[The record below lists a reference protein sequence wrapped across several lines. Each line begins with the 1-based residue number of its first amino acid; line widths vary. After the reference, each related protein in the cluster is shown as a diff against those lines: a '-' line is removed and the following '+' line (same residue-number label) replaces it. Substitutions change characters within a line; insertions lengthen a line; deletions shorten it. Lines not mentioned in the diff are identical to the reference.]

1 MEQRRF
7 GNLGEVSALTLGG
20 GGTGQVWG
28 PTNQEEAVATV
39 KAAVDLGI
47 TFLDAAP
54 TYGDGKAEYVIG
66 KAFGGRLPDG
76 VRVSTKCRLG
86 KLPPGEVLER
96 LRSSL
101 SDSLAR
107 MRLRMVDFFFL
118 HNMIVADEDQ
128 ARYDGTPRTLF
139 VDSVIPAFETL
150 KEEGLIGAWGITGI
164 GVPDAILETI
174 EGSPPPQTIQ
184 VITNLLDSPGALK
197 RFEGPAK
204 PREIAA
210 AAHRRGVGVMG
221 IRAVQAGA
229 LTSEFDRQL
238 PDDHPDT
245 TDYRRAA
252 AFRDLSRELGE
263 SPAALAHR
271 YALSMDGVATVVL
284 GVKNRAELE
293 ECVEAEAKGR
303 LAPEIMA
310 RIDGTVVRG

>member
-20 GGTGQVWG
+20 GGAGQVWG

-54 TYGDGKAEYVIG
+54 TYGDGKAEDVIG
-66 KAFGGRLPDG
+66 EAFGGRLPDG

-86 KLPPGEVLER
+86 NPPPGEVLTR
-96 LRSSL
+96 LRASL

-107 MRLRMVDFFFL
+107 MKLERVDFFFL

-139 VDSVIPAFETL
+139 VESVIPAFETL
-150 KEEGLIGAWGITGI
+150 KKEGLIGAWGITGI

-174 EGSPPPQTIQ
+174 ESDPPPQAIQ

-204 PREIAA
+204 PREITA
-210 AAHRRGVGVMG
+210 AAHRRGVGIMG

-238 PDDHPDT
+238 PEDHPDLA
-245 TDYRRAA
+245 DYRRAA

-293 ECVEAEAKGR
+293 ECVEAESKGR
-303 LAPEIMA
+303 LAPEVMA
-310 RIDGTVVRG
+310 LIDGTVVRG

>member
-7 GNLGEVSALTLGG
+7 GNMGEVSALTLGG

-28 PTNQEEAVATV
+28 PTSQEEAVATV
-39 KAAVDLGI
+39 KAAVDWGI

-54 TYGDGKAEYVIG
+54 TYGDGKAEDVIG
-66 KAFGGRLPDG
+66 EAFGGRLPDG

-86 KLPPGEVLER
+86 NPPPGEVLTR
-96 LRSSL
+96 LRASL

-107 MRLRMVDFFFL
+107 MKLERVDFFFL

-139 VDSVIPAFETL
+139 VESVIPAFETL
-150 KEEGLIGAWGITGI
+150 KKEGLIGAWGITGI

-174 EGSPPPQTIQ
+174 ESDPPPQAIQ

-238 PDDHPDT
+238 PDDHPDLA
-245 TDYRRAA
+245 DYRRAA

-303 LAPEIMA
+303 LAPEVMA

>member
-28 PTNQEEAVATV
+28 PTSQEEAVATV

-54 TYGDGKAEYVIG
+54 TYGDGKAEDVIG
-66 KAFGGRLPDG
+66 KAFGGKLPDG

-86 KLPPGEVLER
+86 NPRPEDVLAR
-96 LRSSL
+96 LRTSL
-101 SDSLAR
+101 DDSLAR
-107 MRLRMVDFFFL
+107 MKLERVDLFFL
-118 HNMIVADEDQ
+118 HNMIVADGD
-128 ARYDGTPRTLF
+128 DGTSRTLF
-139 VDSVIPAFETL
+139 VDAVIPAFEIL
-150 KEEGLIGAWGITGI
+150 MKESRIGAWGITGI

-174 EGSPPPQTIQ
+174 ESDPPPQAIQ
-184 VITNLLDSPGALK
+184 AITNLLDSAGALQ

-210 AAHRRGVGVMG
+210 SAHRRGVGIMG

-238 PDDHPDT
+238 SDGHPDMA
-245 TDYRRAA
+245 DYRRAEP
-252 AFRDLSRELGE
+252 FRELCNELGE
-263 SPAALAHR
+263 SPAAVAHR
-271 YALSMDGVATVVL
+271 YALSMDEIATIVL
-284 GVKNRAELE
+284 GVKNRAELL
-293 ECVEAEAKGR
+293 ECVEAESKGR
-303 LAPEIMA
+303 LAPEVMA
-310 RIDGTVVRG
+310 RIDGTVARG